1 MRSHLP
7 CPDCGSSDALTDYGN
22 ATHCFSCGAHHRRD
36 IRTGNMERPE
46 PKVSERKYDY
56 PNEGNYTALKER
68 NITAKTAE
76 TFKVRRFEMSDGSVH
91 IVYPRYNKDGHR
103 IGEKVRRITKE
114 DPKQFFF
121 QGPTKEFT
129 LFGQHVFS
137 PGGKFITIVE
147 GQDDALAAYE
157 LMGSRY
163 PVVSVDSAES
173 ARKDCVQ
180 AFEYLNSF
188 DGIVI
193 NFDTDEVK
201 TRPDG
206 SKYYPGQEAAEKVAS
221 LFPIGKVKV
230 LQLKRAK
237 DANDYLSQ
245 GLTKEYLEEWW
256 KATPYIPSGIKLGRD
271 MWEEIVAPRQ
281 FETVLYPWTSTN
293 EMTYGMRLS
302 EVVLVTAETGIGKTS
317 IAKEIEYHVLKNT
330 QHGVG
335 FLHLEEPNVDTV
347 LGIMSIEANKPLHL
361 PDVRKTVDDDELRKL
376 YDSIINNDRVVV
388 WDHFGSNS
396 VDEVVNKIRHMV
408 ALGCRYIFLDHLTIV
423 VSDHADDERKQL
435 DEISTKL
442 KMLCMELN
450 VAILAIIHQN
460 RQGQIRGSAGPEQ
473 IANMVIK
480 ASRNKEEEDPWRR
493 NVTKLVLQ
501 KNRFCGKTGPMT
513 YLLYND
519 MTGRLQ
525 ELTKEEIRI
534 FENGGAPNKP
544 TEEKWV

>member
-22 ATHCFSCGAHHRRD
+22 ATHCFSCGAHHHVGPRNTD
-36 IRTGNMERPE
+36 MEQK
-46 PKVSERKYDY
+46 KVSDRKYDY
-56 PNEGNYTALKER
+56 PDEGNYRAIPER
-68 NITAKTAE
+68 GISAKTAE
-76 TFKVRRFEMSDGSVH
+76 AYKVRRFEMADGSVH
-91 IVYPRYNKDGHR
+91 IVYPRFNKEGHR
-103 IGEKVRRITKE
+103 VAEKVRVITKD
-114 DPKQFFF
+114 DPKKFFV
-121 QGPTKEFT
+121 QGNFKDAT
-129 LFGQHVFS
+129 LFGQQLFA
-137 PGGKFITIVE
+137 PGGKFVTITE
-147 GQDDALAAYE
+147 GQDDAMAAYE

-173 ARKDCVQ
+173 ARKDCV
-180 AFEYLNSF
+180 ASFEYLNSF

-193 NFDTDEVK
+193 NFDTDAPK

-206 SKYYPGQEAAEKVAS
+206 SSYYPGQEAAEKVAA
-221 LFPIGKVKV
+221 LFPIGKVKI
-230 LQLKRAK
+230 LQLRREK
-237 DANDYLSQ
+237 DANQYLLK
-245 GLTKEYLEEWW
+245 GLGKEYVEEWW
-256 KATPYIPSGIKLGRD
+256 KATPYIPSGIKLGRE
-271 MWEEIVAPRQ
+271 MWEEIVTPRK
-281 FETVLYPWTSTN
+281 FETVLYPWGSAN

-302 EVVLVTAETGIGKTS
+302 EVVLVTADTGIGKTS

-330 QHGVG
+330 THGVG
-335 FLHLEEPNVDTV
+335 FLHLEEPNVDTA
-347 LGIMSIEANKPLHL
+347 LGLMSIEANKPLHL

-376 YDSIINNDRVVV
+376 YDAVINNDRVVV

-396 VDEVVNKIRHMV
+396 VDEVLNKIRHMV

-442 KMLCMELN
+442 KMICMELN

-473 IANMVIK
+473 IANIVIK
-480 ASRNKEEEDPWRR
+480 ASRNKEDDDPWRR
-493 NVTKLVLQ
+493 NVTKLVCQ

-513 YLLYND
+513 YLFYND

-525 ELTKEEIRI
+525 ELTKEEARI
-534 FENGGAPNKP
+534 YENGGSPNKP
-544 TEEKWV
+544 TEEKWL